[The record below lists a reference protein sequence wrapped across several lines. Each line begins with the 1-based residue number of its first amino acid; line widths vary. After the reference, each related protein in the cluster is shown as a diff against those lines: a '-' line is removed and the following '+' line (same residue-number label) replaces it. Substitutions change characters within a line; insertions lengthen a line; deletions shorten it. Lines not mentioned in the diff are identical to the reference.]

1 MKMLEVVKTDR
12 KMVDQSH
19 PEESL
24 SDPKK
29 ADAIAAPASE
39 RHGRNRSRFSY
50 GMSTTAASIRPVPW
64 TDSSELP
71 LNAVHPN
78 GRSLQTGFV
87 AAHVDE
93 EGAPLQCREV

>member
-1 MKMLEVVKTDR
+1 MFALEMVTTDR
-12 KMVDQSH
+12 KMLDQSDA
-19 PEESL
+19 EESL

-50 GMSTTAASIRPVPW
+50 RMSTTAVPIRPVPW

-87 AAHVDE
+87 AVHVDE
-93 EGAPLQCREV
+93 EGAPLQGREV